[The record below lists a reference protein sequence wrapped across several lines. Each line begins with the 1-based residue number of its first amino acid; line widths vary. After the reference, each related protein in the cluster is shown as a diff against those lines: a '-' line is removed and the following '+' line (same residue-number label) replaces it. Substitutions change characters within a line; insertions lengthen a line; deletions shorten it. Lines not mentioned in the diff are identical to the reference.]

1 MATTDNREPPES
13 FTAKFQER
21 WPEWGVAIAFISPGE
36 REALEAWLALLQ
48 EFADAAWGGSQAA
61 PGLAKLAWWQDELLG
76 WSRGARRHPLA
87 QRLRAQPVDWATL
100 GHALNVLPA
109 TREGAPENIGTTL
122 APLAEALAR
131 AEAALAGQTVGADDA
146 AQLVATL
153 LGERALRH
161 GDADEARRVL
171 AAWPGRRGAGSR
183 GRRIQAELLRRRL
196 LALADG
202 KAPQSLAA
210 WRALPLAWRA
220 ARG

>member
-1 MATTDNREPPES
+1 MGTTDNREPPES
-13 FTAKFQER
+13 FIAKFHER
-21 WPEWGVAIAFISPGE
+21 WPEWGVAIAFIAPAE

-87 QRLRAQPVDWATL
+87 QRLRAQSVDWAAL

-109 TREGAPENIGTTL
+109 TREGAPETLGHTL
-122 APLAEALAR
+122 APLAEALAQG
-131 AEAALAGQTVGADDA
+131 EARLAGEPVGAEDA
-146 AQLVATL
+146 TLLLAVL

-171 AAWPGRRGAGSR
+171 ASWPRARGAGSR

-196 LALADG
+196 LALAG
-202 KAPQSLAA
+202 GRAPQSLAA
-210 WRALPLAWRA
+210 WRALPMAWRA

>member
-1 MATTDNREPPES
+1 MGTTDNREPPES
-13 FTAKFQER
+13 FIAKFHER
-21 WPEWGVAIAFISPGE
+21 WPEWGVAIAFIAPAE

-87 QRLRAQPVDWATL
+87 QRLRAQSVDWAAL

-109 TREGAPENIGTTL
+109 TREGAPEALGHTL
-122 APLAEALAR
+122 APLAEALAQG
-131 AEAALAGQTVGADDA
+131 EARLAGEPVGAEDA
-146 AQLVATL
+146 TLLLAVL

-171 AAWPGRRGAGSR
+171 ASWPRARGAGSR

-196 LALADG
+196 LALAG
-202 KAPQSLAA
+202 GRAPQSLAA
-210 WRALPLAWRA
+210 WRALPMAWRA